1 MATEQNALQD
11 LLKKNKRIVQYR
23 CNRGRVIHK
32 GTPNSVACGSSFS
45 KNTCVACC
53 PVSGDQCL
61 GSNVSKMPS
70 QRPF

>member
-32 GTPNSVACGSSFS
+32 GTPNSVV
-45 KNTCVACC
+45 VA
-53 PVSGDQCL
+53 VRS
-61 GSNVSKMPS
+61 VKT
-70 QRPF
+70 RV